1 MSVKGMSGAEA
12 GKVYAERFLV
22 YIAERE
28 ASGTLPWGPDGK
40 LIRSVMVRDLGV
52 NRDVFRTNPTIRDR
66 LAEIEGS
73 VNRSAL
79 AAADQRAS
87 GHRSQK
93 EVVAV
98 EKVKELQGKIAQIEE
113 ENRYLKA
120 ELRKKGYV
128 DLTLPNSGR
137 LPW

>member
-1 MSVKGMSGAEA
+1 MSAKGMSGAEA
-12 GKVYAERFLV
+12 GKVYAERFV
-22 YIAERE
+22 AYIEERQ

-40 LIRSVMVRDLGV
+40 LIRSVLSRDLGV

-73 VNRSAL
+73 VNRSAV
-79 AAADQRAS
+79 AAADERAS
-87 GHRSQK
+87 GHRSQR
-93 EVVAV
+93 EVAAV
-98 EKVKELQGKIAQIEE
+98 EKVKELQGKVAQIEE

-120 ELRKKGYV
+120 EMRKRGYV